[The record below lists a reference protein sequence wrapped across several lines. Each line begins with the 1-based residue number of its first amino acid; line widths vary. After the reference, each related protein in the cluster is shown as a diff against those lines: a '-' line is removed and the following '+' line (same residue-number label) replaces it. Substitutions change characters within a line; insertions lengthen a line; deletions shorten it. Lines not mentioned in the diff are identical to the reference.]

1 MRRYI
6 LKRLAQAVVVLWA
19 AYTLSF
25 VLLSVLPG
33 DAIRNR
39 INAPDS
45 LMTPEQ
51 ARTLLEYYG
60 ADRPLAEQ
68 YFRALG
74 GLFTGDLGYSV
85 TNGGTVWSLLTLNL
99 PATAELTGLGL
110 VIGLVFAALV
120 AVLINY
126 ARFGWLRDL
135 LSFLP
140 ALFTSVP
147 IFVIGI
153 VVLKVFAFE
162 LRWIPPVDDHTFT
175 ALIAPAA
182 TVGLVVSGP
191 LAQVLSNS
199 IRQTR
204 GRPFVHVMHAKGAGE
219 GYIFRKDVLRNSAL
233 PVLTLLGLTIGELL
247 AGAVVTESVYAR
259 AGLGQLIV
267 TSVNTQDLPVVQGI
281 VLLTTA
287 IYVTVNFV
295 TDIVYP
301 FVDPRIA
308 LDGKTARVTRVG
320 PAAAGQEPGG
330 GPVGTPEPAGEPAE
344 KRSPIEVARS

>member
-6 LKRLAQAVVVLWA
+6 LKRLAQAIVVLWA

-25 VLLSVLPG
+25 ILLSVLPG

-45 LMTPEQ
+45 LMTPQQ
-51 ARTLLEYYG
+51 AQTLLEYYG
-60 ADRPLAEQ
+60 SNRPLIEQ
-68 YFRALG
+68 YFRELG
-74 GLFTGDLGYSV
+74 GLFTGDLGYSI

-99 PATAELTGLGL
+99 PSTAKLTGLGL
-110 VIGLVFAALV
+110 VIGLVFAAIV
-120 AVLINY
+120 ALLINY
-126 ARFGWLRDL
+126 ARFGWLKDIF
-135 LSFLP
+135 SFLP

-153 VVLKVFAFE
+153 IVLNVFAFD
-162 LRWIPPVDDHTFT
+162 LHWIPPVDDHTFT

-199 IRQTR
+199 IRLTR
-204 GRPFVHVMHAKGAGE
+204 GQPFVHVMHAKGAGE
-219 GYIFRKDVLRNSAL
+219 GYIFRKDILRNSSL
-233 PVLTLLGLTIGELL
+233 PILTLLGLTIGELL

-287 IYVTVNFV
+287 IYVTVNFI

-301 FVDPRIA
+301 FIDPRIT
-308 LDGKTARVTRVG
+308 LDERTTRATRIRRVVTAEELGGDRVE
-320 PAAAGQEPGG
+320 AAELSN
-330 GPVGTPEPAGEPAE
+330 E
-344 KRSPIEVARS
+344 RSPVEVAKS

>member
-1 MRRYI
+1 MRRY
-6 LKRLAQAVVVLWA
+6 LLTRLAQALAVLWA

-25 VLLSVLPG
+25 ILLSVLPG

-45 LMTPEQ
+45 LMTPQQ
-51 ARTLLEYYG
+51 AQTLLDYYG
-60 ADRPLAEQ
+60 SNRPLVEQ
-68 YFRALG
+68 YFRDLY
-74 GLFTGDLGYSV
+74 GLFTGDLGYSI
-85 TNGGTVWSLLTLNL
+85 TNGGKVWSLLTLNL
-99 PATAELTGLGL
+99 PSTAKLTGLGL
-110 VIGLVFAALV
+110 VFGLVFAVIVAL
-120 AVLINY
+120 LINY
-126 ARFGWLRDL
+126 AKFGWLRDT

-153 VVLKVFAFE
+153 VVLNVFAFD
-162 LRWIPPVDDHTFT
+162 LHVIPPVDDHTFT

-191 LAQVLSNS
+191 LSQVLSNS
-199 IRQTR
+199 VRRTR
-204 GRPFVHVMHAKGAGE
+204 GQPFVHVMHAKGAGE
-219 GYIFRKDVLRNSAL
+219 GYIFRKDVLRNSLL

-247 AGAVVTESVYAR
+247 AGAVVTETVYGR

-287 IYVTVNFV
+287 IYVTVNFA
-295 TDIVYP
+295 TDIVYT
-301 FVDPRIA
+301 VIDPRIA
-308 LDGKTARVTRVG
+308 LDARTTRVTRARR
-320 PAAAGQEPGG
+320 AATAQEPG
-330 GPVGTPEPAGEPAE
+330 TDPAE
-344 KRSPIEVARS
+344 AAEPSGTRDPVEVARP